1 MVGYNI
7 KLWYD
12 TMSNYSEI
20 NDTIYMCYD
29 ISYIATQWYVKE
41 QYNGEVIC
49 SNVSAMN
56 DSDIFVFIDLA
67 ITFP

>member
-12 TMSNYSEI
+12 TMNNYSEI

-29 ISYIATQWYVKE
+29 ISYIATQWYGKE